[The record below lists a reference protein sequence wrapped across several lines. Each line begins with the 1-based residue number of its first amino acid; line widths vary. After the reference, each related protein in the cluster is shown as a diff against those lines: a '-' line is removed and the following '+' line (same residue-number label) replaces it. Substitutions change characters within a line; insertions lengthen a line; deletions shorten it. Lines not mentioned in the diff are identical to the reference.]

1 MSFKIEDY
9 SVLIKCNEAWNKIKG
24 MLGIK
29 FYSKSADN
37 EKNIK
42 TKVKAFNGGVHT
54 IFASVFRRIQI

>member
-42 TKVKAFNGGVHT
+42 LK
-54 IFASVFRRIQI
+54 